1 MKWSLKIGRWLG
13 IDVYLHVSFVL
24 LLAILALAHWLPE
37 RSLAAAAAGTLFFL
51 ALFACVLL
59 HEYGHALMARRYG
72 IPTRDITLLPI
83 GGVARLER
91 MPDKP
96 SQELWVALAGPAV
109 NVGIAAVLGLWLTLT
124 HSWEPLA
131 GLSATR
137 GSFAERLLAVNLFLV
152 LFNLLPAFPMDGG
165 RVLRALLAMSLEPA
179 RATRIAARIGQGMAV
194 VFGLAGLV
202 VNPMLLLIAVFVWFG
217 AAQEA
222 ASAEVKSSF
231 AGVTARDVMVTDFRA
246 LSPQDTAGDAVRLLL
261 AGTQTDFPVLEN
273 GRMVGVLSSLG
284 LMSALR
290 TFGEGARIGDIMDS
304 DIAAIEADEPLER
317 ALARFDA
324 GSRQMV
330 PVVWRG
336 GLVGLLTAENIA
348 EFLTIRAALNAP
360 PRRMPPPLP
369 PRLTPLT
376 APPVI
381 AR

>member
-13 IDVYLHVSFVL
+13 IDVYLHVSFVV
-24 LLAILALAHWLPE
+24 LLAILALAHWLPQ

-109 NVGIAAVLGLWLTLT
+109 NVAIAAVLGLWLTVT

-194 VFGLAGLV
+194 LFGLAGLV

-217 AAQEA
+217 ASQEA

-284 LMSALR
+284 LVGALR

-304 DIAAIEADEPLER
+304 DIPAIEADEPLER

-336 GLVGLLTAENIA
+336 ELVGLLTAENIG
-348 EFLTIRAALNAP
+348 EFFTLRAALNAP